1 MVYLR
6 FKLTAEVWS
15 SPLVDFGSS
24 TMTCVS
30 VGLELVTQHVLLA
43 VELTHVI
50 HTALEEWSGI
60 NYTDALPVTEKSTH
74 LA

>member
-1 MVYLR
+1 M
-6 FKLTAEVWS
+6 
-15 SPLVDFGSS
+15 VDFGSS

-60 NYTDALPVTEKSTH
+60 NYTDALPVTEKNTH